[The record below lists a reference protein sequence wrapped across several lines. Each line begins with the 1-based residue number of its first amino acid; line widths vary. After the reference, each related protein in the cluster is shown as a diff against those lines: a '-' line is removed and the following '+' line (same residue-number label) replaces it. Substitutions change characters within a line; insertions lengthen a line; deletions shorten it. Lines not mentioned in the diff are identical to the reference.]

1 MSDKPVPPGSPASMA
16 FYEITERIKRDAAA
30 SCKAAD
36 DAISASRKLLDKKDA
51 KVVMNGSER
60 IISPKGFSEWV
71 KEVEGTAAKQQTTTP
86 AEGTPSKPPDAQP
99 SED

>member
-1 MSDKPVPPGSPASMA
+1 MNDKPVPPRSPASMA

-30 SCKAAD
+30 SRKAAD

-60 IISPKGFSEWV
+60 VISPKEFSEWV
-71 KEVEGTAAKQQTTTP
+71 KEVEGSAPKRQTTTP
-86 AEGTPSKPPDAQP
+86 PEGTPPKAPDTQP